1 MERMLDVGDTAP
13 DFELAGKH
21 GEVIT
26 LDDLLSK
33 GPLFLYFYP
42 ADFTSVCTA
51 EACEIRDRH
60 QDLRAVGANVVG
72 VSPQG
77 ESSHDRFRDRYGL
90 PFPLLDDRQKEVIR
104 AYGVNGPM
112 GLGVRRVT
120 FLINPDKKIANR
132 VVADFRVKRHMNLI
146 DSVLEDLGGH

>member
-1 MERMLDVGDTAP
+1 
-13 DFELAGKH
+13 
-21 GEVIT
+21 
-26 LDDLLSK
+26 
-33 GPLFLYFYP
+33 
-42 ADFTSVCTA
+42 
-51 EACEIRDRH
+51 
-60 QDLRAVGANVVG
+60 
-72 VSPQG
+72 
-77 ESSHDRFRDRYGL
+77 L

-132 VVADFRVKRHMNLI
+132 VIADFRVKRHMNLI